1 MSDDAAILLVANML
15 PPLIGGTAMVYDRV
29 AASAGGRI
37 HVLTASTDPGTGQRI
52 AGWAESD
59 RERRYPISRTRWLRP
74 PQIENIRRRMALL
87 DIILIDLPIM
97 AFVFC
102 VVVYRARRIGART
115 ICIGELQGL
124 GWLALLLHWLTPWR
138 IALYTHG
145 EEVVQRSYNRLARLR
160 YPALRRM
167 DMVIAVSRFTGDF
180 LVDQVGVAPDR
191 VRIVPPGVDSVRFS
205 PAATPPHDPY
215 IFAAGR
221 LIERKGFDRLID
233 AFAVLHKR
241 FCDYRL
247 KIAGTGPQLAA
258 LKAQVAA
265 LGLTGSVDFLGPI
278 DDAALAQCYRGCRL
292 FALPNRTLADGDT
305 EGFGLVFLEAN
316 GCGKPVV
323 GGRAGGTTDAVRDGE
338 TGLLI
343 DGHDVDA
350 IAAAIEWLLTDDDF
364 YDRCAHEAIV
374 QARAFTWDRTARMVI
389 EALTSDQVVSR
400 DSFGHSPE

>member
-1 MSDDAAILLVANML
+1 MSGDGPILLVANML

-29 AASAGGRI
+29 AASAGCRI
-37 HVLTASTDPGTGQRI
+37 HVLTASTDPGTGQPI
-52 AGWAESD
+52 AGWTDSD
-59 RERRYPISRTRWLRP
+59 AMRPYPISRTRWLRP
-74 PQIENIRRRMALL
+74 PQIEKIRRRIGLL
-87 DIILIDLPIM
+87 DLILIDLPIM

-102 VVVYRARRIGART
+102 TVVLNARRIGART

-138 IALYTHG
+138 IAIYTHG

-167 DMVIAVSRFTGDF
+167 DMVIAVSRFTADF

-191 VRIVPPGVDSVRFS
+191 VRIIPPGVDSVRFS
-205 PAATPPHDPY
+205 PAATAPHDPY

-233 AFAVLHKR
+233 AFAILQKR

-247 KIAGTGPQLAA
+247 KIAGTGPQLAQ
-258 LKAQVAA
+258 LQAQVAD
-265 LGLTGSVDFLGPI
+265 LQLTGSVDFLGPI
-278 DDAALAQCYRGCRL
+278 DDAALVQCYRGCRL
-292 FALPNRTLADGDT
+292 FALPNRALADGDT

-323 GGRAGGTTDAVRDGE
+323 GGRAGGTTDAIRDGE
-338 TGLLI
+338 TGLLV
-343 DGHDVDA
+343 DGYDVDA
-350 IAAAIEWLLTDDDF
+350 VVGAIEWLLTDDDF
-364 YDRCAHEAIV
+364 YERCAHEAV
-374 QARAFTWDRTARMVI
+374 EQARTFTWERTARMVI
-389 EALTSDQVVSR
+389 EALSED
-400 DSFGHSPE
+400 

>member
-1 MSDDAAILLVANML
+1 MSGEAPILLVANML

-29 AASAGGRI
+29 AASADRRI
-37 HVLTASTDPGTGQRI
+37 HVLTASTDPGTGQPVP
-52 AGWAESD
+52 GWVESD
-59 RERRYPISRTRWLRP
+59 AIRPYPITRTRWLRP
-74 PQIENIRRRMALL
+74 PQIENIRRRMGLL
-87 DIILIDLPIM
+87 DLILIDLPIM

-102 VVVYRARRIGART
+102 VVVYRALRIGART

-138 IALYTHG
+138 IAIYAHG

-160 YPALRRM
+160 NPALRRM
-167 DMVIAVSRFTGDF
+167 NVVIAVSRFTADF

-191 VRIVPPGVDSVRFS
+191 VRIVPPGVDSMRFS
-205 PAATPPHDPY
+205 PAAVAPHDPY

-233 AFAVLHKR
+233 AFAILHKR
-241 FCDYRL
+241 FRDYRL
-247 KIAGTGPQLAA
+247 KIAGTGPQLDE

-265 LGLTGSVDFLGPI
+265 LKLKGSVDFLGPV
-278 DDAALAQCYRGCRL
+278 DDAALVQCYRGCRL

-323 GGRAGGTTDAVRDGE
+323 GGRAGGTTDAIRDGE

-343 DGHDVDA
+343 DGQDVDA
-350 IAAAIEWLLTDDDF
+350 IAGAIEWLLTDDDF
-364 YDRCAHEAIV
+364 YDRCAQEAIE
-374 QARAFTWDRTARMVI
+374 QARTFTWERTARMVI
-389 EALTSDQVVSR
+389 GALTD
-400 DSFGHSPE
+400 D